1 MTKIKN
7 LRMWQTICNDA
18 RISISKSL
26 FGLNTTATYNK
37 TNSVIAA
44 NIFEYPPADGE
55 KLKTILESPR
65 EKLNNA
71 IGDFHPKKTVNG
83 NYMAEVCVSQDG
95 DFVAVQLNQ
104 FIHMS
109 YEPVSEV
116 LIFEG
121 TEAQSVKRLF

>member
-7 LRMWQTICNDA
+7 LRMWQAICNDT
-18 RISISKSL
+18 RISINKSL
-26 FGLNTTATYNK
+26 FGLNTTATYIK

-44 NIFEYPPADGE
+44 NIIEYSPADGE

-65 EKLNNA
+65 EKLNGA
-71 IGDFHPKKTVNG
+71 IGDFHPQKTVNG
-83 NYMAEVCVSQDG
+83 NYMVEVCVSQDG
-95 DFVAVQLNQ
+95 EFVAVQLNQ

-121 TEAQSVKRLF
+121 KEAQSVKRLF